1 MDTIRLNV
9 LNKLHRQRNDAF
21 NKKIT
26 LDIAIQR
33 EFMAIP
39 EGGYSVS
46 ILNGIQINF
55 HKVDNYWGS
64 PKLDI
69 HVFRETSEKKI
80 LTVEDME
87 LILANKEEI
96 WRKIEEKYV
105 KPYIRD

>member
-1 MDTIRLNV
+1 MNREDV

-26 LDIAIQR
+26 LNIAIQR

-46 ILNGIQINF
+46 ILNGIEINI

-69 HVFRETSEKKI
+69 HVFRETTEKRLLSI
-80 LTVEDME
+80 EDME
-87 LILANKEEI
+87 LILENKEEI
-96 WRKIEEKYV
+96 WRKIGEKYV
-105 KPYIRD
+105 NK